1 MRPTEPGRLGDAEI
15 FDNSKALA
23 DLGEKNRDLAAGSVE
38 CIAGCVEEGW
48 IDSECEQTVRLG
60 LSSAKSKRGDLA
72 GGTPTA
78 RPLLTVEDDHQ
89 IFGVVDVVCEES
101 LRVRAD
107 GLLVE
112 DGSGTDEAAWLE
124 GLTRCL
130 GRSRIGERGHE
141 QMSFRA
147 PDEVMFV
154 RGLFVWGVDP

>member
-60 LSSAKSKRGDLA
+60 LSGTKSKRGDLA

-78 RPLLTVEDDHQ
+78 RPLLAVEDDDQ

-112 DGSGTDEAAWLE
+112 DGSGTDEAAGLK
-124 GLTRCL
+124 GLTRCF
-130 GRSRIGERGHE
+130 GRSRIGVRGHE
-141 QMSFRA
+141 QMSFR
-147 PDEVMFV
+147 V
-154 RGLFVWGVDP
+154 RKKVKFLAGFFCGVAGS